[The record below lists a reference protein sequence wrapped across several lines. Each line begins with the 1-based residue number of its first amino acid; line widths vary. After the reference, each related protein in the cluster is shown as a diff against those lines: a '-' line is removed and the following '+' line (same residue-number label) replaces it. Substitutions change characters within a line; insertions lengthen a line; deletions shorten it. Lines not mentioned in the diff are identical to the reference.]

1 MSLDLLFEGY
11 FANVSSPDRP
21 ISDNYNDVT
30 FLWKPNNGVRE
41 LSSKRCLTQSD
52 TRDCPRYLLFRIN
65 AVDAAYRITITT
77 KGHWD
82 VVLLVTADD
91 QLRVGIESILLWT
104 SGESD
109 HIIFMYINMHR
120 CIPNLN
126 TNYLCWPVL
135 VQANE
140 RWRRLQEIYKNTS
153 WIYSIAPCQGLWSR
167 VTARSPVWRSG
178 PLAWPK
184 IP

>member
-1 MSLDLLFEGY
+1 MFRLLIGQSQIIIMTSRFYG
-11 FANVSSPDRP
+11 NQTMMCVSCLQ
-21 ISDNYNDVT
+21 NDVSHSQT
-30 FLWKPNNGVRE
+30 HVIAHDIYCFVSMRSMQLTE
-41 LSSKRCLTQSD
+41 LQL
-52 TRDCPRYLLFRIN
+52 P
-65 AVDAAYRITITT
+65 
-77 KGHWD
+77 
-82 VVLLVTADD
+82 
-91 QLRVGIESILLWT
+91 LRVIETWCYWSQLMT
-104 SGESD
+104 SCVWGYRAYCSEPQVNQTTLFSC
-109 HIIFMYINMHR
+109 IYMHR

-178 PLAWPK
+178 PLPWPK